1 MLNPVVVNVND
12 FRKAQPQADEGVVN
26 NVFKVLHGYYGNLFL
41 SKFASGVTDAAGRD
55 KGVASARSV
64 WAHKLRMFDEATVVT
79 ALEHCQGRHPEYPPS
94 LPQFVALCAA
104 AMPREVYQ
112 QTNAIGMSDELR
124 SRYARQARA
133 INEKHAERARNRV
146 TGYKPL
152 PPGLDGLKQ
161 SIANA
166 IGCAGGDEAGALL
179 NLDRLFVT
187 GAAHE

>member
-1 MLNPVVVNVND
+1 MLKPVVVNAAD
-12 FRKAQPQADEGVVN
+12 FRKAQPAADETIVN

-112 QTNAIGMSDELR
+112 PTNAIGMSDELR
-124 SRYARQARA
+124 SQYARQAREIIA
-133 INEKHAERARNRV
+133 KHEAKAERRR
-146 TGYKPL
+146 TGYMPL
-152 PPGLDGLKQ
+152 PVTLDGLKQ
-161 SIANA
+161 AIACA
-166 IGCAGGDEAGALL
+166 VGEAGGDEAGALL
-179 NLDRLFVT
+179 KLDRMFAT